1 MHTRL
6 IHYFHYGVIG
16 IILLILFL
24 PLFEIALYAFADV
37 WAATLLPEG
46 LTLSHFQTLFSDQR
60 FYFAFGRSLFVCLMA
75 LILATVV
82 ILPVTFII
90 HYRYPQLDKWMNV
103 IILMPFAMPPVVAYV
118 GLLQLY
124 ASTPIMGGPWIL
136 ILSYFMIALPFM
148 YKTLSSSLKAIAL
161 TDLMDSANLMGS
173 SNLNAFCHVILPN
186 IKKGLFTSWF
196 ICFSFMF
203 GEFVFANM
211 LVGTRFETLQ
221 VYLFNMR
228 STSGH
233 FTSALV
239 MTYFTLVLIA
249 TYFAMR
255 YSRQNDES

>member
-1 MHTRL
+1 MRITYYY
-6 IHYFHYGVIG
+6 HYCVIG
-16 IILLILFL
+16 IILFVLFL
-24 PLFEIALYAFADV
+24 PLLAIGLYAFADE
-37 WAATLLPEG
+37 WGATLLPNR
-46 LTLSHFQTLFSDQR
+46 LTLKHFQILFSDER
-60 FYFAFGRSLFVCLMA
+60 FYLAFGRSLFVCFMA
-75 LILATVV
+75 LILSTII

-90 HYRYPQLDKWMNV
+90 HYRYPSLDKWMNM
-103 IILMPFAMPPVVAYV
+103 IILMPFAMPPVVASV

-124 ASTPIMGGPWIL
+124 ASSSLMGGPWIL
-136 ILSYFMIALPFM
+136 VLSYFMIALPFM
-148 YKTLSSSLKAIAL
+148 YKTLSSSLKSISL
-161 TDLMDSANLMGS
+161 PDLMNSANLMGS
-173 SNLNAFCHVILPN
+173 SDFKAFFQVILPN
-186 IKKGLFTSWF
+186 IKRGLFTSWF

-239 MTYFTLVLIA
+239 MTYFTFVLII

-255 YSRQNDES
+255 YSRQNDEK